1 MPEGQGATLDDS
13 VTTGVREAA
22 EAFHPAAREPLPL
35 VSRPARPWA
44 ATPEDGRGGKRRL
57 AKAARGGGTPA
68 GAVTCSSLKT
78 HMDLPRKRH
87 RVLMVEDSR
96 SSLEVYSQRLRRRGY
111 VVATAESAEEARQE
125 IAKAVPDLILLDVFM
140 PKVSGFDLLREL
152 RSDPATAKIPVIL
165 ISALTGTENVVEG
178 LELGAN
184 DYVTK
189 PIVMPVLTA
198 RMEAL
203 LRSAA
208 MVQRL
213 EVQTE
218 LLSKLAA
225 FDDLTGAY
233 NRRSMFHHLE
243 AELSRSR
250 RYKRSVSLLMLDID
264 HFKRVNDEF
273 GHMVGDEALRWLVT
287 TLQNELRAMD
297 FLCRYGGEE
306 FCTILP
312 ETDQHG
318 ALRAGERLRL
328 AVEKTLFRRDNLEI
342 PITVSIGG
350 ASWSHAIGDIPDLLS
365 RADEALYEA
374 KRSGRNQVKVAP
386 EAPLPPG

>member
-1 MPEGQGATLDDS
+1 MDS
-13 VTTGVREAA
+13 
-22 EAFHPAAREPLPL
+22 
-35 VSRPARPWA
+35 
-44 ATPEDGRGGKRRL
+44 
-57 AKAARGGGTPA
+57 
-68 GAVTCSSLKT
+68 
-78 HMDLPRKRH
+78 PRKPY

-96 SSLEVYSQRLRRRGY
+96 TSLEMYATRLRRRGY

-125 IAKAVPDLILLDVFM
+125 IAKALPDIILLDVFM
-140 PKVSGFDLLREL
+140 PRVSGFDLLREL
-152 RSDPATAKIPVIL
+152 RGQPLTAKLPVIM
-165 ISALTGTENVVEG
+165 ISALSGTENIVEG
-178 LELGAN
+178 LGLGAN

-189 PIVMPVLTA
+189 PIVMPILTA
-198 RMEAL
+198 RMEGL

-225 FDDLTGAY
+225 YDDLTGAY

-250 RYKRSVSLLMLDID
+250 RYKRSVSLLMVDID

-273 GHMVGDEALRWLVT
+273 GHLVGDDALRWLVT
-287 TLQNELRAMD
+287 TLQGELRAMD

-306 FCTILP
+306 FCAILP
-312 ETDQHG
+312 ETDHRG
-318 ALRAGERLRL
+318 AARAGERLRV
-328 AVEKTLFRRDNLEI
+328 AVERTLFRREDLEL

-350 ASWSHAIGDIPDLLS
+350 ASWSHAAGDVPDLLS

-374 KRSGRNQVKVAP
+374 KRSGRNQVRVVP
-386 EAPLPPG
+386 EGALVQDLPD